1 MRFSVVTIL
10 LAASSI
16 AAAQKTCAA
25 KPILER
31 CLETTKPQIA
41 NCDVQDWEC
50 LCARQ
55 TDVLTCFNNCPQDEG
70 IHAQQATV
78 TAICNAAKQVADSNS
93 RASEAEESTKTTAVA
108 SSTKITDS
116 PSPTTTPT
124 GDETEE
130 ENAPATEEEDKDSAA
145 APVGVQKL
153 FVAGAA
159 LVAAAFL

>member
-55 TDVLTCFNNCPQDEG
+55 TDVLTCFNNCPQDDG

-93 RASEAEESTKTTAVA
+93 RASEAEEATKTISTA
-108 SSTKITDS
+108 SSTKITDF
-116 PSPTTTPT
+116 PPTTTPT
-124 GDETEE
+124 EDKTEE